1 MASEIRVNKINS
13 RTGVGTITLSP
24 TGVDFTG
31 ITTVATLKATT
42 GIVTTFSTTGNATVG
57 GTLGVTGETTF
68 ATHVNFGDNDKAIF
82 GAGDDLQ
89 IYHDTSGAGNSII
102 KEEGTGELRLGSNNA
117 VRITK
122 HDSET
127 CALFTIDGAAEL
139 YYDNTKKFETT
150 TNGVTITGTA
160 TATEGLV
167 LDGQTGSGKG
177 LRLDL
182 AGSSDY
188 VIQET
193 STDDVVQF
201 GGTGSSNFFVHNISS
216 GNFGVGTNSPNAGLN
231 VGLGGNTIPTAG
243 ASTGSALFGNA
254 TGGNAY
260 GLVLGATSG
269 GVGYISAQRADGTAT
284 TYNLVLQPNGGDI
297 GIGTASP
304 DYLTSIAAASG
315 NAKLNLK
322 RLNDASNGNAFGS
335 LFYTNSAGNDVASV
349 RAHRESAADNAYLA
363 FGTRNTG
370 GSISERLRITST
382 GIKRVQNGNLNIYS
396 TYIDFS
402 GDVSTPTTAAAIFR
416 PADNTLAFSTGNN
429 ERLRILSG
437 GGITFNGDTATANA
451 LDDYEEGDWTP
462 AMNSGGWTS
471 FTVNTAKYVK
481 IGGQVFVQCYVSAL
495 QGSGT
500 GNVLKLQGLPFN
512 PISNGYT
519 VGSVDMGEGSVKGT
533 YCRTESDTNQISFLY
548 PSENN
553 SSARVTLKGNQI
565 GDAYIILGLTYF
577 TSS

>member
-31 ITTVATLKATT
+31 IATAATLRATT
-42 GIVTTFSTTGNATVG
+42 GIVTSLTAGSLTSLGAVSGTTGTFSGAVSGTTG
-57 GTLGVTGETTF
+57 TF
-68 ATHVNFGDNDKAIF
+68 
-82 GAGDDLQ
+82 
-89 IYHDTSGAGNSII
+89 SGAVSGTTGTFSSTTTV
-102 KEEGTGELRLGSNNA
+102 EG
-117 VRITK
+117 
-122 HDSET
+122 
-127 CALFTIDGAAEL
+127 ALTLVDTIVHSGD
-139 YYDNTKKFETT
+139 DNTKIRFPAADTVTVETAGSERLRIASNGSVGFNT
-150 TNGVTITGTA
+150 TLTSAPLTVNIAGDYKTSTQNVA
-160 TATEGLV
+160 DEGLIFQSFTTASTGDV
-167 LDGQTGSGKG
+167 YPGISWSGQPTALG
-177 LRLDL
+177 RARAAVTAIATNDN
-182 AGSSDY
+182 AGSDL
-188 VIQET
+188 VFLTRNQADGTELDV
-193 STDDVVQF
+193 TDDEKLRI
-201 GGTGSSNFFVHNISS
+201 NSS
-216 GNFGVGTNSPNAGLN
+216 GN
-231 VGLGGNTIPTAG
+231 
-243 ASTGSALFGNA
+243 
-254 TGGNAY
+254 
-260 GLVLGATSG
+260 
-269 GVGYISAQRADGTAT
+269 
-284 TYNLVLQPNGGDI
+284 I

-304 DYLTSIAAASG
+304 NYLTTIAAGSG

-512 PISNGYT
+512 PIANGYT